1 MNRAAVADLYR
12 SVAAGSIYGEDVLSA
27 IQWHTS
33 PVNMEK
39 ILHALYPH
47 LEQLGQLL
55 LRLAPSVC
63 IVALLDTLFTLS
75 HEYYQSCPLM
85 YVYNFIWNLYLHNKH
100 QRSVLAMCM
109 F

>member
-63 IVALLDTLFTLS
+63 IVALLDALFT
-75 HEYYQSCPLM
+75 
-85 YVYNFIWNLYLHNKH
+85 FI
-100 QRSVLAMCM
+100 S
-109 F
+109 